1 MEAPQP
7 LGMFPRAWWGPLV
20 TGSGWW
26 MVGAVLRGPTV
37 GGGEAQPGRVL
48 PHGLK
53 SHFKGSFYLHTAE
66 TWEDLGEGNQGQ
78 GGGSF

>member
-20 TGSGWW
+20 TGSG
-26 MVGAVLRGPTV
+26 GSVLCSEGPRW